1 MRLSRALRD
10 GLQIA
15 RRTDRA
21 RRGLA
26 PPLATALPAIG
37 RRHLLKLLGAA
48 AALPAAGPALAQSRA
63 RSVAIVGGGLAGLN
77 ALRLLTEAGV
87 DARLYEARRRIGGRV
102 FTSQTGGFPME
113 MGGQFVNSDHADMI
127 GLAELFG
134 LTLFDRRTLAG
145 REQIIRDRRI
155 IDAATI
161 ARALAPLATQ
171 IARDSEALDAD
182 FDAAAPGLDALSVAA
197 YLDRHQALI
206 GAPVVRTLV
215 EQTVRTEYGAEP
227 HEASA
232 LELIFNLPTV
242 DGEAFETL
250 GTSDERYV
258 IEGGSSRIV
267 EALAASLA
275 GRIETGRQLV
285 ALAPAA
291 AGQVSLRFA
300 DGAAVT
306 VDRVILT
313 LPASVLPDI
322 DHGGLFAEPWRAFAG
337 EVRLGRN
344 EKLNAA
350 YRERVWAPGMG
361 LAGMGLAGATWDG
374 NTAPAFGE
382 VWDASAGQAGPGGV
396 LSWFLGGDQVEGAA
410 REALRRSLEDSV
422 GASMGD
428 LAGAALDVSQRT
440 HWQEDRFTRG
450 AYVNFRPGQLTR
462 FGSLLWVEED
472 GAASQVAKSGP
483 VLFAGEHVSDA
494 WPGYMNGAAQTGR
507 LAAQAILD
515 GTA

>member
-1 MRLSRALRD
+1 MRLSRVLRD

-48 AALPAAGPALAQSRA
+48 AAVPAARPALAQMRA

-77 ALRLLTEAGV
+77 ALRILTEAGV
-87 DARLYEARRRIGGRV
+87 DARLYEARRRTGGRV
-102 FTSQTGGFPME
+102 FTTQAGGLAVE

-127 GLAELFG
+127 GLAEQFG
-134 LTLFDRRTLAG
+134 LTLFDRRTLTG
-145 REQIIRDRRI
+145 REQLVRDRRI
-155 IDAATI
+155 IDAAAI
-161 ARALAPLATQ
+161 ARALEPLAAQ

-182 FDAAAPGLDALSVAA
+182 FEVASPALDALSVAA
-197 YLDRHQALI
+197 YLDRHDALI
-206 GAPVVRTLV
+206 GAPAVRTLV

-267 EALAASLA
+267 EALVASLA
-275 GRIETGRQLV
+275 GGIETGRQLV

-291 AGQVSLRFA
+291 AGRVSLRFA
-300 DGAAVT
+300 DGGAVT

-322 DHGGLFAEPWRAFAG
+322 DHGGLFAAPWRAFAG

-350 YRERVWAPGMG
+350 YRDRVWA
-361 LAGMGLAGATWDG
+361 AGMGLAGATWDG
-374 NTAPAFGE
+374 NAAPLFGE
-382 VWDASAGQAGPGGV
+382 VWDATPGQPGPAGV
-396 LSWFLGGDQVEGAA
+396 LTWFFGGDQVQGTV

-440 HWQEDRFTRG
+440 HWQQDRFTRG

-462 FGSLLWVEED
+462 FGGLLWVEED
-472 GAASQVAKSGP
+472 GVATQVAKSGP

-494 WPGYMNGAAQTGR
+494 WPGFMNGAAQTGR

-515 GTA
+515 GMA